1 VGAYALL
8 VVAACLVLTPTY
20 IVIRAG
26 VLIPL
31 AGGLLE
37 HLLRLAQRKLR
48 FLSRWPQLRL
58 YRLPRIAT
66 VIMVLTVIYNPS
78 LFAMWLPH
86 EAVLAPGR
94 TQPVIVGYVLDDSG
108 GWTSMLTSGDR
119 KVIRVKSDTITE
131 RVLCLRA
138 YHESVFQSML
148 RSRGV
153 PRPPVCPTVRE
164 RIERI
169 PPWFGPA

>member
-1 VGAYALL
+1 
-8 VVAACLVLTPTY
+8 
-20 IVIRAG
+20 
-26 VLIPL
+26 
-31 AGGLLE
+31 
-37 HLLRLAQRKLR
+37 
-48 FLSRWPQLRL
+48 
-58 YRLPRIAT
+58 
-66 VIMVLTVIYNPS
+66 MVLTVIYNPS

-86 EAVLAPGR
+86 EALLAPGR
-94 TQPVIVGYVLDDSG
+94 PQPVIVGYVLDDSG

-119 KVIRVKSDTITE
+119 KLIRVKSDTIKE

-138 YHESVFQSML
+138 YHESAFQSML